1 MGEEST
7 RGQHREGH
15 EKQAEP
21 KQAVS
26 TRSPA
31 LSRKRQGDGHL
42 RSAWGTYQ
50 KPCLQTSRQSLGR
63 RGAELSDMRT
73 IKCPCPG
80 WVNIRK
86 STTVPLQEDNPVRNM
101 G

>member
-1 MGEEST
+1 MSTRLKMGEEST
-7 RGQHREGH
+7 SGQHREGH

-21 KQAVS
+21 KQALCPPAVA
-26 TRSPA
+26 A

-50 KPCLQTSRQSLGR
+50 KPCLQTSS
-63 RGAELSDMRT
+63 AELRDLRT
-73 IKCPCPG
+73 IKRPCPG

-86 STTVPLQEDNPVRNM
+86 STTVPIQEVNPSRNT